1 MLGKQMTWQLR
12 LGIFTFCIFFTSA
25 SYTMCIP
32 FLPVYLLELGAPEES
47 IEFWSAMV
55 FSVCFLIAGIMAP
68 IWGKI
73 SDTKGKK
80 SMAMRSA
87 ILLCLTY
94 TCGGLVTAPIQL
106 LGVRVLQ
113 GFANGYLPVV
123 LSIVSAQSPRE
134 KLGTSLSFIQSAQL
148 VGTVSGPLIGGT
160 LANIF
165 GYRASFLIAGAFLV
179 LVVVVTALTSVDEQ
193 ASPRSTTKSSIW
205 DDIKFSFTERSIC
218 ELMLLFFFFQMV
230 MLAIQPLLSLFVA
243 QLIGGYDD
251 VAFYAGLACSLPP
264 FIGAFVAP
272 LWGILGQKRGYYLTM
287 TIALWGTGIFIAVQS
302 FANSFATLMVLSGI
316 MGLFIVGFIP
326 AMNALVTLATPADF
340 KGRAFGMLT
349 MTGQLGCM
357 CGPLLG
363 AVVAHLLEI
372 RYQFLVSGSVLL
384 VLALYVSYRY
394 FSIRKAKRHEA
405 RQVAAQSAAAAQELR
420 EQQAQEY
427 HLQKTLA
434 TTAHADS
441 AAAPAHGAEPAP
453 ESSASETAM
462 SSDASGSASLK
473 P

>member
-1 MLGKQMTWQLR
+1 
-12 LGIFTFCIFFTSA
+12 
-25 SYTMCIP
+25 
-32 FLPVYLLELGAPEES
+32 
-47 IEFWSAMV
+47 
-55 FSVCFLIAGIMAP
+55 
-68 IWGKI
+68 
-73 SDTKGKK
+73 
-80 SMAMRSA
+80 
-87 ILLCLTY
+87 
-94 TCGGLVTAPIQL
+94 
-106 LGVRVLQ
+106 
-113 GFANGYLPVV
+113 
-123 LSIVSAQSPRE
+123 
-134 KLGTSLSFIQSAQL
+134 
-148 VGTVSGPLIGGT
+148 
-160 LANIF
+160 
-165 GYRASFLIAGAFLV
+165 
-179 LVVVVTALTSVDEQ
+179 
-193 ASPRSTTKSSIW
+193 
-205 DDIKFSFTERSIC
+205 
-218 ELMLLFFFFQMV
+218 
-230 MLAIQPLLSLFVA
+230 
-243 QLIGGYDD
+243 

-302 FANSFATLMVLSGI
+302 FANSFATLMLLSGF

-394 FSIRKAKRHEA
+394 FNIRKAKRHEA

-427 HLQKTLA
+427 HQQKALA
-434 TTAHADS
+434 APAHADNV
-441 AAAPAHGAEPAP
+441 AAPAHGAEPAP
-453 ESSASETAM
+453 ESSAPETAM

>member
-326 AMNALVTLATPADF
+326 AINALVTLATPADF

-394 FSIRKAKRHEA
+394 FNIRKAKRYEA

-420 EQQAQEY
+420 EQRAQEY
-427 HLQKTLA
+427 QQQKALA
-434 TTAHADS
+434 TASNADS
-441 AAAPAHGAEPAP
+441 AAAHADNDAVPAYEAEP
-453 ESSASETAM
+453 AM

-473 P
+473 Q